1 MLDELED
8 EMLFLDE
15 VNRSE
20 NLTLDNITLD
30 VNDNQSLTQVT
41 IKRIKQ
47 KSKQKNIEGQRQ
59 SESDPGNYKMGT
71 QRLKMRYEGDVLLT
85 KYISVISNE
94 IWEQI
99 VKHRFE

>member
-1 MLDELED
+1 MIDELED

-47 KSKQKNIEGQRQ
+47 KSKQKT
-59 SESDPGNYKMGT
+59 ST
-71 QRLKMRYEGDVLLT
+71 
-85 KYISVISNE
+85 
-94 IWEQI
+94 
-99 VKHRFE
+99 